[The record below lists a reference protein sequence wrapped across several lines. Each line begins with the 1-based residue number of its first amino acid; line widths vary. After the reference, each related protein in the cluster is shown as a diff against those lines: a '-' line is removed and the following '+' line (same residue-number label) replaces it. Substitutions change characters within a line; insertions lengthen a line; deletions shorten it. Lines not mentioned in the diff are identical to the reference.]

1 MEILLFYCC
10 NNTCQASS
18 IYWGILFI
26 KIIILL
32 FFSILFIQSGW
43 DKVKNHQENLSWLIS
58 FFKQSIFKGSE
69 LILLYLLT
77 FFELLAAVLSF
88 FSIPLLI
95 LGNNLIGLVAL
106 AFAAISL
113 LSVFFGQRVAKDYV
127 GAIGTTTYLLF
138 TFASML
144 VFILL

>member
-58 FFKQSIFKGSE
+58 FFKQSIFKGKE
-69 LILLYLLT
+69 LILLYILT
-77 FFELLAAVLSF
+77 IFELLAGVLSF
-88 FSIPLLI
+88 ISVPLLI
-95 LGNNLIGLVAL
+95 IGNNLIGIIAL

-113 LSVFFGQRVAKDYV
+113 LSIFLGQRVAKDYV